1 MPERI
6 FMTPTGYQKVLAELR
21 NYREVLRP
29 QNIVAL
35 EEARAH
41 GDISENAEYDA
52 AKDRQAHIEGHI
64 QELEAKVGL
73 AEVIDIAKMKPSETV
88 IFGTTIELE
97 DEDDGKAYT
106 YRIVGMEEI
115 DIKAGLISY
124 SSPIGKALLGKKVGD
139 EVRFDSPK
147 GSRCLTIL
155 NVHYG
160 DRAGR

>member
-6 FMTPTGYQKVLAELR
+6 PMTPTGYQKVLAELR
-21 NYREVLRP
+21 QYKEVLRP

-52 AKDRQAHIEGHI
+52 AKDRQAHIEGRI

-73 AEVIDIAKMKPSETV
+73 AEVIDIAKIKASDVV
-88 IFGTTIELE
+88 IFGTTVEV
-97 DEDDGKAYT
+97 EDDDSGESHT

-115 DIKAGLISY
+115 DVKAGLISY
-124 SSPIGKALLGKKVGD
+124 SSPMGSALLGKRKGD
-139 EVRFDSPK
+139 EVRFDTPK
-147 GSRCLTIL
+147 GSRTLTI
-155 NVHYG
+155 NAVHY
-160 DRAGR
+160 R